1 MKPTAEQLLEAILAV
16 SNYVRYVAIYRDG
29 QLLMRERTGLSNTS
43 SSESDKYE
51 ELIVNPTLL
60 KLVTQRGEI
69 DCGGINF
76 VMIRYGY
83 FYQCVV
89 PYANGHI
96 SIGMEIDCNPL
107 AVLEA
112 VRVAIESPESC

>member
-1 MKPTAEQLLEAILAV
+1 MRPSAEQLLEAILAA
-16 SNYVRYVAIYRDG
+16 STYVRYVAIYRDG
-29 QLLMRERTGLSNTS
+29 QLFTRERTGLSNTS

-76 VMIRYGY
+76 VLIRYGN
-83 FYQCVV
+83 FYQCLI
-89 PYANGHI
+89 PSDSGHI
-96 SIGMEIDCNPL
+96 SVGMEINCNPL
-107 AVLEA
+107 AVLET
-112 VRVAIESPESC
+112 VRSTIDGS